1 MVVFPKRKGKLFV
14 PKSYHNR
21 KHNNF
26 LKNLKFVAEIDKID
40 QDDFTEVEEFS
51 RKLYEYNKNPSN
63 LKKFTLNS
71 NLDWPMTPKD
81 DLINIELGLE
91 ELENGLT
98 PEFFPE
104 KKEIEEKIAEFNAV
118 STKQFINESYFLYDK
133 SFLIKKTF
141 VTAINKTKSV
151 YGSFSHFQGKYA
163 EKEMQLLD
171 ASNFLK
177 FFYREEHL

>member
-1 MVVFPKRKGKLFV
+1 MTKL
-14 PKSYHNR
+14 
-21 KHNNF
+21 
-26 LKNLKFVAEIDKID
+26 
-40 QDDFTEVEEFS
+40 TEVEEIS
-51 RKLYEYNKNPSN
+51 RKLYEYNKDPSN

-71 NLDWPMTPKD
+71 NLDWPITPKD

-118 STKQFINESYFLYDK
+118 PTKQFINESYFLYDK
-133 SFLIKKTF
+133 SFLIKKLF

-151 YGSFSHFQGKYA
+151 
-163 EKEMQLLD
+163 
-171 ASNFLK
+171 
-177 FFYREEHL
+177 